1 MLAVCDGGSRGRP
14 AHEASLTGLCRALL
28 QGSGI
33 CLPCDDVTPGWSIH
47 PLQNE
52 YIVIY
57 LMVKGLSARKATAGR
72 PGADLRAR
80 CKAEERLEVSRIVKS
95 DMRGVFMP
103 GRESLPEAR
112 IVVMANRM
120 VDVRAGSAE
129 AKVVP

>member
-1 MLAVCDGGSRGRP
+1 
-14 AHEASLTGLCRALL
+14 
-28 QGSGI
+28 
-33 CLPCDDVTPGWSIH
+33 
-47 PLQNE
+47 
-52 YIVIY
+52 
-57 LMVKGLSARKATAGR
+57 MVKGLSARKATAGR